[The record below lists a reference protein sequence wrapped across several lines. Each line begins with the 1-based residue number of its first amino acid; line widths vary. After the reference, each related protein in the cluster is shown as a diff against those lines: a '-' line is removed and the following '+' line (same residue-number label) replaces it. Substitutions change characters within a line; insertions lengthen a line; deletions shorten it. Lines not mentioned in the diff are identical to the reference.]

1 MKSSCKCKND
11 VVKVRPLLN
20 SLTPFLFTE
29 RQLRGLTSLFIITFL
44 LTTAFAQDSISY
56 SWENKGTINIHE
68 NETWALDAF
77 ENIYLSN
84 NGTINKFDSEG
95 ALMFSQSIKSLGDM
109 KQLVLV
115 NTMKLVHF
123 SEDQQTLCYFDNT
136 LSPMDDCIDLA
147 EENIVNASLVCS
159 SAQPDKIWVLDNL
172 NSTLNLLSLD
182 RTNQSQQIRNLKG
195 ILNIGNISQMKE
207 SGNRLYLLDQSKGVY
222 IFDMYGSLIEFIED
236 KSIQYFE
243 VVGSTLFT
251 LMDDVI
257 HIHAV
262 DRDDV
267 ILVSLPVGGVLEL
280 KAENETLY
288 FRTDKNV
295 HKFKLV
301 FQ

>member
-1 MKSSCKCKND
+1 
-11 VVKVRPLLN
+11 
-20 SLTPFLFTE
+20 
-29 RQLRGLTSLFIITFL
+29 
-44 LTTAFAQDSISY
+44 
-56 SWENKGTINIHE
+56 
-68 NETWALDAF
+68 
-77 ENIYLSN
+77 
-84 NGTINKFDSEG
+84 
-95 ALMFSQSIKSLGDM
+95 
-109 KQLVLV
+109 
-115 NTMKLVHF
+115 
-123 SEDQQTLCYFDNT
+123 
-136 LSPMDDCIDLA
+136 
-147 EENIVNASLVCS
+147 
-159 SAQPDKIWVLDNL
+159 
-172 NSTLNLLSLD
+172 
-182 RTNQSQQIRNLKG
+182 
-195 ILNIGNISQMKE
+195 
-207 SGNRLYLLDQSKGVY
+207 LYLLDQSKGVY